1 MIFLLL
7 AIVLSTAIVISF
19 KLFGRY
25 RIDNVQAITFNYAIA
40 AILGFV
46 LYPKPYTFAELP
58 SNEWFPWALGIGV
71 TFIVV
76 FFLFALSAQKA
87 GVAITAVL
95 SKMSVIIP
103 VSVGIFLYHDNIN
116 ALKIFG
122 ILAAIIAF
130 YLTFKQKGGEK
141 VSKKYLLLPLLL
153 FLGNGTN
160 DTLTKHSQMN
170 YVGDEQFLFISTIF
184 SMSLLIGLCI
194 MAYYIIFK
202 GMKITGRSIVAGL
215 ILGVLNFGSSYFFLL
230 GLYEFESAVFFPIFN
245 VSIVSL
251 SALSGLLFFG
261 EKLRPINWLGI
272 CIAVSAILLIYIA

>member
-1 MIFLLL
+1 
-7 AIVLSTAIVISF
+7 
-19 KLFGRY
+19 
-25 RIDNVQAITFNYAIA
+25 
-40 AILGFV
+40 
-46 LYPKPYTFAELP
+46 

-103 VSVGIFLYHDNIN
+103 VSVGIFLYHDDIN

-141 VSKKYLLLPLLL
+141 VSKKYLILPLLL

-160 DTLTKHSQMN
+160 DSLTKHSQMN

-215 ILGVLNFGSSYFFLL
+215 ILGILNFGSSYFFLL

-261 EKLRPINWLGI
+261 ERLRPINWLGI
-272 CIAVSAILLIYIA
+272 CIAVGAILLISIA